1 MGTGE
6 IIKMA
11 VAAAVGSG
19 AFIARSA
26 AKQKLENAAQPKKVR
41 TFRTLMFALMVICAW
56 YFIGI
61 VISLFS
67 GGSGGF
73 EVEFKLFPPRTIL
86 FGISFSSSTV
96 ITWGI
101 IAVFLLL
108 SLIFRLFIFP
118 KFSEKPKGIQNLIE
132 IAVESVCSLTKDTT
146 GDLSDELPAY
156 MFSVAA
162 MLIGC
167 AIAELFGV
175 RPPTADLMITFS
187 LGLATFFLINLLSI
201 KKKGIKGRIKGLAS
215 PSPIIFPM
223 KVLSDISVPV
233 SLACRLFGN
242 MLGGMIV
249 MELLKSSL
257 GGYSVGLTALAG
269 LYFNVFH
276 PLIQTYIFIILSLT
290 FINEAAEHE

>member
-11 VAAAVGSG
+11 VTAAVGAG

-26 AKQKLENAAQPKKVR
+26 AKQKLENTVQPKKVR
-41 TFRTLMFALMVICAW
+41 TFRTLMFALMIICAW
-56 YFIGI
+56 YFVGI
-61 VISLFS
+61 IISLFS
-67 GGSGGF
+67 GGSGGL
-73 EVEFKLFPPRTIL
+73 EVEFKLFPPRTTL

-108 SLIFRLFIFP
+108 SLIFRFFIFP
-118 KFSEKPKGIQNLIE
+118 RFAEKPKGIQNVIE
-132 IAVESVCSLTKDTT
+132 IAVESVCSFTKNVT

-167 AIAELFGV
+167 AVAELFGL
-175 RPPTADLMITFS
+175 RPPTADLVMTFS
-187 LGLATFFLINLLSI
+187 LGLATFFLINFLSI

-257 GGYSVGLTALAG
+257 GGYSIGLTALAG